1 MFKVAASD
9 RIAAA
14 YSGSAS
20 VKIRS
25 AQSSKAISSELWQ
38 VERKE
43 AK

>member
-9 RIAAA
+9 RIAAP

-20 VKIRS
+20 VKMRS
-25 AQSSKAISSELWQ
+25 AQSSNALSYRLWQ